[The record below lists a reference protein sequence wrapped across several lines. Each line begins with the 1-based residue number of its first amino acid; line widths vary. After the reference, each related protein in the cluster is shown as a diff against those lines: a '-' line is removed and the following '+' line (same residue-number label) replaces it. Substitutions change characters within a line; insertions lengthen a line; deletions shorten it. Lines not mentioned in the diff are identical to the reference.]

1 MFATGS
7 VATVKVPALALAL
20 CKLAGSAA
28 QVKIVTSA
36 PGRIMLSLARSYDAA
51 AWRDFQAAGVEV
63 FVDEDEWTGYR
74 DIRKDL
80 VLHIKLRRWADLG
93 VVAPCSANTLA
104 KLANGMSDNLAT
116 CCLRAW
122 DPAKPLIVA
131 PAMNTV
137 MWEHPATKLH
147 LDTLQSW
154 GFHIIPPASK
164 TLACNDVG
172 RGALAAEGDI
182 LQCVQV
188 CNAPRSRDTAPS
200 HPRDPRCACRCTTRV
215 ARVTCPRPR
224 LWRMRLAQGLTVGT
238 RARAQALL
246 SRAGSGTCQ
255 ADVGD
260 PTESDRA
267 PFHNKWLPSHSGV
280 GNWRARG
287 FAEFTG

>member
-1 MFATGS
+1 MDGLSRHSKRLGA
-7 VATVKVPALALAL
+7 AHRA
-20 CKLAGSAA
+20 SA
-28 QVKIVTSA
+28 
-36 PGRIMLSLARSYDAA
+36 
-51 AWRDFQAAGVEV
+51 
-63 FVDEDEWTGYR
+63 
-74 DIRKDL
+74 
-80 VLHIKLRRWADLG
+80 
-93 VVAPCSANTLA
+93 VAPCSANTLA

-154 GFHIIPPASK
+154 GCHIIPPASK

-224 LWRMRLAQGLTVGT
+224 LRRMRLAQGLTVGT
-238 RARAQALL
+238 RARA
-246 SRAGSGTCQ
+246 
-255 ADVGD
+255 
-260 PTESDRA
+260 
-267 PFHNKWLPSHSGV
+267 
-280 GNWRARG
+280 
-287 FAEFTG
+287 